1 MDGVRHDYTYASGQL
16 LRESFTQGGTAYT
29 LDFLYDPDGRP
40 YLLYLTTT
48 TGSTTVSAPYYY
60 ILNLQGDVIH
70 LVNTSG
76 AAVAS
81 YTYDPYGSPLTATG
95 SLATVN
101 PLRYRGYYYDP
112 ETGFYY
118 LQSRYYDPALGRFL
132 NADSYTSTGT
142 GFLGYNMFAYCENR
156 PIIGCD
162 PNGEFLFTAILIG
175 VAVGAAIDYGCQVYE
190 NVKDGQSG
198 SDAFLKNIN
207 WGSVFA
213 SGFSGGVSAV
223 PGGGLVAACVDI
235 VGSAVI
241 EETVNGTISACKGEG
256 FKWNWKNVGGNI
268 IKNTVDKVI
277 TSKAAS
283 IMPTPN
289 YIRDIKSSAMKA
301 GVKGTKKLTKYL
313 NKKIVTS
320 VAVNVFSENVF
331 KKGVRILFD
340 S

>member
-1 MDGVRHDYTYASGQL
+1 M
-16 LRESFTQGGTAYT
+16 
-29 LDFLYDPDGRP
+29 
-40 YLLYLTTT
+40 
-48 TGSTTVSAPYYY
+48 
-60 ILNLQGDVIH
+60 
-70 LVNTSG
+70 
-76 AAVAS
+76 
-81 YTYDPYGSPLTATG
+81 
-95 SLATVN
+95 
-101 PLRYRGYYYDP
+101 
-112 ETGFYY
+112 
-118 LQSRYYDPALGRFL
+118 
-132 NADSYTSTGT
+132 
-142 GFLGYNMFAYCENR
+142 
-156 PIIGCD
+156 
-162 PNGEFLFTAILIG
+162 
-175 VAVGAAIDYGCQVYE
+175 
-190 NVKDGQSG
+190 
-198 SDAFLKNIN
+198 
-207 WGSVFA
+207 
-213 SGFSGGVSAV
+213 

-340 S
+340 SFVLNSY